1 MPYGKYPKYRRRAPV
16 RRAVKPVTRRT
27 RTAAVTTVKAKRFR
41 TAVKSVMDKQ
51 LETKRISVVIAS
63 EATIN
68 GGGLSNALVAAD
80 RQGFCQSNV
89 MDELEVIR
97 GTASNERIGDR
108 ITPKSI
114 YLTGM
119 VSTNGFDSVSNI
131 VFRPFAVR
139 IVVFRNIDDE
149 SPPLVLNMK
158 KDDSVNPPIV
168 RPIDGTAL
176 NDMLPNSSEFRI
188 IATRTYKLRAP
199 DSDDLSG
206 GAGTSET
213 RINTQT
219 SNFPWYRKFA
229 IKVPCPKVMKYE
241 AGVLTNYWFSV
252 GAYILDAN
260 GRATNGPPV
269 LPADPPNQ
277 VRAKLH
283 LRAHMLYKDA

>member
-1 MPYGKYPKYRRRAPV
+1 MAYGKRKPARAPV
-16 RRAVKPVTRRT
+16 RRAVKPVTRRAV
-27 RTAAVTTVKAKRFR
+27 RKAVTTVKAKRFR
-41 TAVKSVMDKQ
+41 TAVKAVMDKQ
-51 LETKRISVVIAS
+51 LETKRISVVIAN
-63 EATIN
+63 EATVN

-80 RQGFCQSNV
+80 RQGFCQPNV

-119 VSTNGFDSVSNI
+119 VNTNGFDSASNLS
-131 VFRPFAVR
+131 FRPFAVR

-158 KDDSVNPPIV
+158 KDDSVNLPIV

-176 NDMLPNSSEFRI
+176 NDMLPYSSEFRI

-199 DSDDLSG
+199 DSDDLSATG
-206 GAGTSET
+206 LSET
-213 RINTQT
+213 RLNTQT

-229 IKVPCPKVMKYE
+229 IKVPCPKVLKYE

-260 GRATNGPPV
+260 GRATNGPPI

-277 VRAKLH
+277 VRAKLN